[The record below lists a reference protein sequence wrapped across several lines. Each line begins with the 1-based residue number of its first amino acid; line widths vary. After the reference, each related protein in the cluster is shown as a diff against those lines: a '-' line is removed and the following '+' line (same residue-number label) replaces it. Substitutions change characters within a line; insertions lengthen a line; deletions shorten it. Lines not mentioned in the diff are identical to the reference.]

1 MSMLPELPEKRYFNI
16 GEVAKLCLVK
26 PSVLRFWEQEF
37 PMLKA
42 SKRVANRRYYQVED
56 IEVARKIRRLLYE
69 EGFTIVGARQQL
81 MGMKKELKTIGATEG
96 SKELIKKA
104 IRDLDEIDQIISKI
118 KV

>member
-1 MSMLPELPEKRYFNI
+1 MPTLPELPEKRYFNI

-56 IEVARKIRRLLYE
+56 IEVARKIRRLLYD
-69 EGFTIVGARQQL
+69 EGFTIAGARQQL
-81 MGMKKELKTIGATEG
+81 TGMKKELKSPQPLEG
-96 SKELIKKA
+96 CQILLKNAVK
-104 IRDLDEIDQIISKI
+104 DLDDILAKI